1 MSLFDD
7 ALEPCFIMDKTTA
20 KDGYGGVITTYV
32 EGAEIEAAIVY
43 GDTLQNLVAAVKEGK
58 DSYTIITRRNVV
70 LQFGD
75 VIKRVSDNGMF
86 TITSNGKDRATPP
99 GAGLDMRAVKAVEF
113 TG

>member
-32 EGAEIEAAIVY
+32 EGAEIEAAIVF

-70 LQFGD
+70 LQIGD
-75 VIKRVSDNGMF
+75 VFKRVSDNGLF
-86 TITSNGKDRATPP
+86 NITSNG
-99 GAGLDMRAVKAVEF
+99 
-113 TG
+113 

>member
-7 ALEPCFIMDKTTA
+7 ALEPCLIMDKTTA

-32 EGAEIEAAIVY
+32 EGAEIEAAIVF

-58 DSYTIITRRNVV
+58 DSYRIITRRNVV

-75 VIKRVSDNGMF
+75 VIKRVSDGGMF
-86 TITSNGKDRATPP
+86 TITSNGKDSATPQ
-99 GAGLDMRAVKAVEF
+99 GAGLYMRVVKAVEF
-113 TG
+113 VG

>member
-7 ALEPCFIMDKTTA
+7 ALEPCLIMDKTTA

-32 EGAEIEAAIVY
+32 EGAEIEAAIVF

-75 VIKRVSDNGMF
+75 VIKRVSDGGMF
-86 TITSNGKDRATPP
+86 TITSNGKDRATPQ

-113 TG
+113 VG